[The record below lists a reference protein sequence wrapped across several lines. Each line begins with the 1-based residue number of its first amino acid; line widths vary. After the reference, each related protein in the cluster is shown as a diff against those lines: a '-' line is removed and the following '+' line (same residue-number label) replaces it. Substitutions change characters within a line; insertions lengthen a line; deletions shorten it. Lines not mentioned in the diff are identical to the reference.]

1 MNTTTSP
8 LAATPIEFDA
18 GASRHKPRKGRGF
31 TLVELLIAVAVAA
44 ILLSIG
50 VPSFSRVLDTTRL
63 SDATNTLLSSMKR
76 ARSEAI
82 KRNGRVTLC
91 KSLDGVSCSAT
102 GGWEQGWIMFQDS
115 NHDGDRSRDEPV
127 IERVQAMNTGVRVTG
142 NANVARYV
150 SFLANGLS
158 RLVSGGFQAGT
169 VTLCNHSAAAGEAR
183 QIVLNAVGRAR
194 IQKAAMAQCS

>member
-1 MNTTTSP
+1 MNNTTS
-8 LAATPIEFDA
+8 LSAATPIHFEGA
-18 GASRHKPRKGRGF
+18 ASRRSPRKDRGF

-44 ILLSIG
+44 ILLGIG
-50 VPSFSRVLDTTRL
+50 VPSFSRVLNTTRL
-63 SDATNTLLSSMKR
+63 SDASNTLLASMKR

-91 KSLDGVSCSAT
+91 KSSDGVTCASA
-102 GGWEQGWIMFQDS
+102 GGWEQGWIMFHDS

-142 NANVARYV
+142 NAHVEKYV

-194 IQKAAMAQCS
+194 IQKADAVQCA